1 MILFNYYEFG
11 NNPSPLPK
19 LKQVNQVQNAS
30 AFRNQQC
37 FHNILFS
44 RQLFFTKFSSV
55 PLLGSLLHIWSPS
68 EAMLRHIQNTL
79 EITIYFRS
87 LNTTCDLIKVNIDN
101 LPICSSCYG
110 AKAFSKRFFLI
121 QCKIGFLDRFSSFFP
136 FCAAGIIPTT
146 NLEVRINK
154 NTIQNYFVNT
164 L

>member
-1 MILFNYYEFG
+1 M
-11 NNPSPLPK
+11 
-19 LKQVNQVQNAS
+19 
-30 AFRNQQC
+30 
-37 FHNILFS
+37 
-44 RQLFFTKFSSV
+44 TKFSSV

-121 QCKIGFLDRFSSFFP
+121 QCKIGFLDRFSFRFVLLASFRP
-136 FCAAGIIPTT
+136 PTF
-146 NLEVRINK
+146 
-154 NTIQNYFVNT
+154 NTIQRLIVKIIHCRRLHSAFYFFHHICILLHEVQLFIIIVPFSPIIKVHN
-164 L
+164 